1 LRVCTARDGTR
12 AVSRRRLFG
21 SDKLQRTLHRAHWSG
36 VEPEFGDCLADTVS
50 AVPRPSIALLG
61 LRAVQLNCAP
71 SAKTW
76 SESAAGSR
84 STVRHIVSKA
94 IVPRTAVPQSLWAMS
109 TRHDL
114 AILRPRIHRNWSL
127 RSWNDLA
134 REMSGTRHRKVS
146 YYLKSEFILKW
157 TK

>member
-1 LRVCTARDGTR
+1 MRVCTARDGTR

-114 AILRPRIHRNWSL
+114 AILTPIHRNMERFSPGNVRNQTSQGEL
-127 RSWNDLA
+127 L
-134 REMSGTRHRKVS
+134 
-146 YYLKSEFILKW
+146 LKSEFILKW